1 MNTLSSKNELQF
13 ETESPISIK
22 ASSSD
27 HHQAFDQ
34 HLQQQQQQQQQQQ
47 HETATAGT
55 SSQNQSAA
63 KSPQEKVLKTQRPL
77 FLRFIKN
84 IK

>member
-1 MNTLSSKNELQF
+1 MNTLSTKNELRF

-22 ASSSD
+22 ASPSD

-47 HETATAGT
+47 ETATAGT

-63 KSPQEKVLKTQRPL
+63 KSPQEKVL
-77 FLRFIKN
+77 N
-84 IK
+84 